1 MKNAITLLVLLI
13 TLTSCQKDALQDNLC
28 VEMPIGY
35 YSSEMTNRVLYIDIT
50 SNYAEVQTNVVKQ
63 YQIFINECQVEVID
77 NQGSLYF
84 DLSYSVDTQELVWFD
99 GITYILN

>member
-1 MKNAITLLVLLI
+1 MKNIITLFVLLT
-13 TLTSCQKDALQDNLC
+13 TLSCQTDSVEENLC

-63 YQIFINECQVEVID
+63 YQIFIEECQVEVID
-77 NQGSLYF
+77 NQGSIYF
-84 DLSYSVDTQELVWFD
+84 DLDYSVDTQELVWFD
-99 GITYILN
+99 GITYNLN